1 MNISLLNLFK
11 ILFFLVITFSTVI
24 LSSIN
29 SYAKGPSPYLPLQ
42 MEPLIE
48 LELQRLATVAK
59 LPLLTKPYHAAT
71 VNRYLKTVV
80 DSHPILYRRINNYL
94 KRYKKTAALTHA
106 SVQLNYANQENIV
119 LPNQRGQMADANYQA
134 SFSSFW
140 QANQYVIINAGGIY
154 YENGDYLRNNS
165 FISFGADVFQ
175 VDIGYRE
182 HWISPFQESSVLLS
196 TQAKPPLS
204 VTISNPKLMT
214 DFNIKYEMSIGL
226 LDEQSD
232 IKFDKDKPPVSGEPA
247 LLTMHFSAQPFD
259 WWTIGFNRTFVF
271 AGGEDSVSLGDI
283 WNAIIDPVNS
293 DNCGGDGTDLQDC
306 SEEFGNQQA
315 SISNKF
321 DLNWF
326 DVPFSLYYE
335 YAGEDTNNY
344 SNYKLANL
352 ANSFGLFL
360 PYLGDS
366 LSLNMEFTTF
376 QSAWYTHHIYGEGY
390 SNDGV
395 KMGHWWGSMKD
406 PKDSVG
412 GEAGSIRLDWQNSGD
427 SQVSFLYRTANFN
440 QSNYADYQ
448 QSHELE
454 MKYHKVID
462 TNFLTLKLYLGRS
475 NLGDNFVQTGISYTW

>member
-1 MNISLLNLFK
+1 MLNLFK
-11 ILFFLVITFSTVI
+11 ILFFLILTFSTVI

-48 LELQRLATVAK
+48 LELQRLATVSK

-94 KRYKKTAALTHA
+94 KRYKETAALTHA

-165 FISFGADVFQ
+165 FISFGADIFQ

-182 HWISPFQESSVLLS
+182 HWLSPFQESSVLLS

-226 LDEQSD
+226 LDEQDD
-232 IKFDKDKPPVSGEPA
+232 IKFDKDKPSMSGEPA
-247 LLTMHFSAQPFD
+247 LLTMHFSVQPFD

-306 SEEFGNQQA
+306 SQEFGNQQA

-360 PYLGDS
+360 PYIGDS

-395 KMGHWWGSMKD
+395 KMGHWWGSMKAPND
-406 PKDSVG
+406 WVG
-412 GEAGSIRLDWQNSGD
+412 GEAGSVRFDWQNSGD
-427 SQVSFLYRTANFN
+427 SQISFLYRTANFN
-440 QSNYADYQ
+440 QSSTADYQ

-462 TNFLTLKLYLGRS
+462 SNFLTLKLYFGRS
-475 NLGDNFVQTGISYTW
+475 SLGDNFVQTGISYTW